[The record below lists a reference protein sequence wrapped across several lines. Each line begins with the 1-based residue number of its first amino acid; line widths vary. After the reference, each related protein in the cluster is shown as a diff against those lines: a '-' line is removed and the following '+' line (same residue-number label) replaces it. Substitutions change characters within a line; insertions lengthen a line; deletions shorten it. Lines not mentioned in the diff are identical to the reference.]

1 MMNVNNINE
10 YSINDI
16 VVIAAMVS
24 IYISENVDL
33 KTQIRLASIL
43 SAISNNLFISA
54 EQRKKIE
61 GYLSTSPD
69 EDV

>member
-1 MMNVNNINE
+1 MNLNNINE

-33 KTQIRLASIL
+33 KTQIRLAGIL

-54 EQRKKIE
+54 EQRKKFE
-61 GYLSTSPD
+61 GYLSTSAD